1 MQRMDIE
8 RLAENY
14 ALNQYLSDY
23 ESNYDEIIEGLYK
36 DDIPEDVI
44 VWKPFEYCS
53 LNDLAAYIENTRND
67 FLSFYK
73 QVKGA

>member
-23 ESNYDEIIEGLYK
+23 ESNYDEIIESLHR
-36 DDIPEDVI
+36 DDLPEDVI
-44 VWKPFEYCS
+44 IWEPFEYCN
-53 LNDLAAYIENTRND
+53 LTDLAGFIENTRND
-67 FLSFYK
+67 YLSFYK